1 MCSGGG
7 GVEARGHVAAVALDG
22 VALLC
27 SLGSGAEEE
36 VGVAGGVALD
46 DAVAE
51 EGFGGFTRAGE
62 VVEGDGAVGADV
74 FVETAAAF
82 AAAGGDAVVA
92 GVFVGVAGAA
102 PVGAGVGLF
111 V

>member
-1 MCSGGG
+1 M
-7 GVEARGHVAAVALDG
+7 
-22 VALLC
+22 
-27 SLGSGAEEE
+27 
-36 VGVAGGVALD
+36 ALD

-51 EGFGGFTRAGE
+51 EGFAGFAGAGE

-82 AAAGGDAVVA
+82 AAAGRDAVVA